1 MPQKRVYPSWLP
13 PNPRERAGLLQIRY
27 RQRIVIA
34 WLIALSP
41 VGWLAAVITHSD
53 SIFVPLTIFWIL
65 VGIGLA
71 QRVSMIPCPR
81 CGGKFC
87 ERAQL
92 PFWYG
97 LLNRRCENCGLTLE
111 AQKDLAK

>member
-13 PNPRERAGLLQIRY
+13 PNPREREGLLEIRY
-27 RQRIVIA
+27 RQRIVLV

-41 VGWLAAVITHSD
+41 VGWIAASIMHSD

-65 VGIGLA
+65 VGIVLA
-71 QRVSMIPCPR
+71 QRVIATLCPR
-81 CGGKFC
+81 CGEKFC
-87 ERAQL
+87 EREQL

-97 LLNRRCENCGLTLE
+97 LFNRRCENCGLSLNPE
-111 AQKDLAK
+111 PPD